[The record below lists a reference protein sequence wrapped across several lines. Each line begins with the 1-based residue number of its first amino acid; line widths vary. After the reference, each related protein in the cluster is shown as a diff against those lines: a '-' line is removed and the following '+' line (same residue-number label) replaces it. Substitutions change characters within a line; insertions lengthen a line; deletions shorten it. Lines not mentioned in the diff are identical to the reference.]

1 MAKSTIS
8 MAIFNSKLFVYQRVQ
23 LATQIRI
30 VDVVNTNND
39 QRMCDITGLKFWPI
53 PSWLIP
59 NTPQKWRY
67 CAI

>member
-39 QRMCDITGLKFWPI
+39 QRMCDITGLKF
-53 PSWLIP
+53 
-59 NTPQKWRY
+59 
-67 CAI
+67 